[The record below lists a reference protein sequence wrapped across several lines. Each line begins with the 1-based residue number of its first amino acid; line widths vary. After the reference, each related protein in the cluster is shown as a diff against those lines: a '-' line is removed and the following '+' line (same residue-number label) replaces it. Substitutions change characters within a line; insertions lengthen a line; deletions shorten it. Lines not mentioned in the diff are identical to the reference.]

1 MKPSIPN
8 PGRPPQSPPRPAR
21 GGFTLIEAVL
31 ALAILSISVFALAE
45 TTARCLAVIRLS
57 RNYQTAR
64 AVLEKGEAMYPVSS
78 TNAPEDLAAGP
89 EEIIEGFYFQRF
101 EPQPL
106 DEEAR
111 LFAVRTRVS
120 WSEAGQNSFE
130 EVASLFYS
138 AAETEP

>member
-1 MKPSIPN
+1 MRSIA
-8 PGRPPQSPPRPAR
+8 RPAR
-21 GGFTLIEAVL
+21 NGFTLIEAVL

-64 AVLEKGEAMYPVSS
+64 AVLEKGEALYPISS
-78 TNAPEDLAAGP
+78 TNSPEDLAVGP
-89 EEIIEGFYFQRF
+89 EEIVEGFFFQRF

-106 DEEAR
+106 DEEER
-111 LFAVRTRVS
+111 LFSVRTRVS
-120 WSEAGQNSFE
+120 WSESGRNSFE

-138 AAETEP
+138 AAETVP